1 MQRCGL
7 QQQQALIDRHEK
19 LTVVWDGDAAAARL
33 AARGLSAP
41 QLRYLT
47 AVEEWGVRNML
58 TIPVAFP
65 PESVL
70 SPEERGVR
78 RTEVCAKHCFH
89 VHFPKD
95 SFRVHFMQFVP
106 RVALPPFSTLPHG
119 VAVQLRPSAR
129 MHRIAHART
138 FRRLARLC
146 QPACNASAAVGARE
160 RRARERATRTRAH
173 STAQHSTALQR

>member
-7 QQQQALIDRHEK
+7 QQQALIDRHEK

-65 PESVL
+65 PEPVL

-106 RVALPPFSTLPHG
+106 RVALPPF
-119 VAVQLRPSAR
+119 
-129 MHRIAHART
+129 
-138 FRRLARLC
+138 RRYHMESRRSC
-146 QPACNASAAVGARE
+146 DR
-160 RRARERATRTRAH
+160 RRACIESLTHAHSVGLHACVSPRATRARPWAH
-173 STAQHSTALQR
+173 ASGGLANGPHALGRTAQHSTAQQR